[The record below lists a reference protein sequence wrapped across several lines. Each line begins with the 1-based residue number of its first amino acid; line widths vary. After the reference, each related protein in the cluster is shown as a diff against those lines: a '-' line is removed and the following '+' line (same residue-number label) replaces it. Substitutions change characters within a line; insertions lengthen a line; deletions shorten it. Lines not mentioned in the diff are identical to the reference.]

1 MSKMTKTKWN
11 ELDSAFKD
19 VDTNQILDNVLMKEY
34 ETIVLALK
42 CLYDNS
48 PDEEKENIASIS
60 RKYENLCLG
69 LCFVMDRLYSKEEPK
84 EFEWNYLDKS

>member
-1 MSKMTKTKWN
+1 
-11 ELDSAFKD
+11 
-19 VDTNQILDNVLMKEY
+19 MKEY

-84 EFEWNYLDKS
+84 EFE